1 MKLNHTDNWDML
13 TSVHWNEG
21 LGFRFRVSALDA
33 ARNQKTGVPVSD
45 AWPETD
51 LAMSQLRLLPE
62 SALDAARSPLS
73 DTWYEP
79 LGQGPHY

>member
-1 MKLNHTDNWDML
+1 MSQLRHWT
-13 TSVHWNEG
+13 TSLLW
-21 LGFRFRVSALDA
+21 VSALDA